1 MSIVEVPSPKDPEIV
16 ESLLLD
22 LLDPE
27 NKAYALS
34 VLPKRRE
41 MFNDLALKL
50 WYSFGTIAAL
60 VQEIVSVYPALSPPT
75 LSASAATRVCNALAL
90 LQTVAAHP
98 ETRTPFLEAGI
109 PFYLFPFLN
118 TTSEAKSFEHLRV
131 TSLGVLGALAKV
143 DDTEVVKFL
152 LKSEVIPLCLRIMET
167 GCELSK
173 TVATFIVHKIMLDEV
188 GLHHICA
195 TPEYF
200 FQAASVLANMV
211 IALTEQPST
220 RLLKHVICCYLRLTD
235 DPRACTALRTH
246 LPEALRNGTF
256 DSCLR
261 VVEDP
266 AWLSNEALCCS
277 LFPFGWPVC
286 VMQARRCSVCIST
299 ALCIHSWFGPFQVL
313 PGSMDGEVIWARCE
327 ICSRFQHFSFLG
339 GQIPTKF
346 WRPFA

>member
-261 VVEDP
+261 DDP
-266 AWLSNEALCCS
+266 AARHFLQQLLDNLAGHAGGAPHPSA
-277 LFPFGWPVC
+277 GPVAGGGRHGGPS
-286 VMQARRCSVCIST
+286 QA
-299 ALCIHSWFGPFQVL
+299 GP
-313 PGSMDGEVIWARCE
+313 
-327 ICSRFQHFSFLG
+327 SR
-339 GQIPTKF
+339 K
-346 WRPFA
+346 R